1 MQMRSADMMREA
13 ADREACRA
21 LIAQG
26 SRSFHAASRLL
37 PAAVAE
43 PALAL
48 YAFCRTADDAV
59 DEAEPGHVE
68 AAVESVRRRLDRI
81 YAGQAD
87 GDPVDRAFT
96 RVVERFALPRALPDA
111 LVDGF
116 AWDALGR
123 DYETIG
129 ELRAYAARVAGS
141 VGAMMTV
148 LMGARAGPVIARAA
162 DLGVA
167 MQLTNIARD
176 VGADARLGRLY
187 LPKAWMREA
196 GLDPEVWRAAP
207 RHDAALGHVV
217 RRLLDE
223 ADRLYVRSHAGIG
236 QLPIGC
242 RTGVRAA
249 HLLYAE
255 IGREVA
261 RRGYNGVDGRAVVGR
276 QRKLALLARAILT
289 GQRIMPGLRD
299 EPLAETRFL
308 VAAVEAG
315 PAPRPQPGRSF
326 GERAVWTADLV
337 MRLELNDRRPR
348 SVSGGASLGQA

>member
-1 MQMRSADMMREA
+1 MPTRSADAAREA
-13 ADREACRA
+13 ADRLACRA

-37 PAAVAE
+37 PGSVAE

-59 DEAEPGHVE
+59 DDADPGRVE
-68 AAVESVRRRLDRI
+68 AAVDSVRRRLDAI
-81 YAGQAD
+81 YAGRPAD
-87 GDPVDRAFT
+87 DPVDRAFA
-96 RVVERFALPRALPDA
+96 RVVARVALPRALPDA
-111 LVDGF
+111 LVEGF

-123 DYETIG
+123 DYETID
-129 ELRAYAARVAGS
+129 ELRAYGARVAGS

-148 LMGARAGPVIARAA
+148 LMGARSGPVIARAA

-176 VGADARLGRLY
+176 IGADARAGRLY
-187 LPKAWMREA
+187 LPKQWMREA
-196 GLDPEVWRAAP
+196 GIDPEAWRAEP
-207 RHDAALGHVV
+207 RHDEALGEVV
-217 RRLLDE
+217 RRLLAE
-223 ADRLYVRSHAGIG
+223 ADRLFSRSHAGIG

-261 RRGYNGVDGRAVVGR
+261 RRGHNGVDGRAVVGR
-276 QRKLALLARAILT
+276 RRKLWLLAGALLS
-289 GQRIMPGLRD
+289 GQRIMPGLRA

-308 VAAVEAG
+308 VEAVETS
-315 PAPRPQPGRSF
+315 PAPRPQPGRTF
-326 GERAVWTADLV
+326 GERAVWTTDLV
-337 MRLELNDRRPR
+337 MRLERGDRRPR
-348 SVSGGASLGQA
+348 SVPAGAPLGQV

>member
-1 MQMRSADMMREA
+1 MPTSSAH
-13 ADREACRA
+13 ADRLACRA

-37 PAAVAE
+37 PSSVAE

-59 DEAEPGHVE
+59 DDAPADQVE
-68 AAVESVRRRLDRI
+68 AAVEGVRRRLDRI
-81 YAGQAD
+81 YGGSPAD
-87 GDPVDRAFT
+87 DPVDREFA
-96 RVVERFALPRALPDA
+96 RVVARFALPRALPDA
-111 LVDGF
+111 LVEGF
-116 AWDALGR
+116 SWDALGR
-123 DYETIG
+123 GYETVG
-129 ELRAYAARVAGS
+129 DLRAYGARVAGS

-148 LMGARAGPVIARAA
+148 LMGARSGPVIARAA

-176 VGADARLGRLY
+176 IGADARLGRLY
-187 LPKAWMREA
+187 LPRRWMREA
-196 GLDPEVWRAAP
+196 GMDPDAWLAAP
-207 RHDAALGHVV
+207 RHDAALAEVV

-223 ADRLYVRSHAGIG
+223 ADRLYARAHAGIG

-249 HLLYAE
+249 QLLYAE

-261 RRGYNGVDGRAVVGR
+261 RRGHNGVDGRAVIAR
-276 QRKLALLARAILT
+276 RRKLSLLLRAMLT
-289 GQRIMPGLRD
+289 GQRVTPGLRA

-308 VAAVEAG
+308 VAAVEAS
-315 PAPRPQPGRSF
+315 PAPRPQPGRTF
-326 GERAVWTADLV
+326 GERAVWAADLV
-337 MRLELNDRRPR
+337 MRLELVDRRPR
-348 SVSGGASLGQA
+348 SVPAGPPLDQV